1 MEAYDWSAMT
11 TCGAPDQFLT
21 TGFMVWKV
29 SWSEVRPR
37 LGERSGGD
45 AETIMWSHRPASDAA
60 LGFKMLN
67 VFHCTAL
74 SLSLQPLGPYL
85 NCVRVSGYP
94 IPAPSV
100 SDRWE
105 SELRSNS

>member
-45 AETIMWSHRPASDAA
+45 AETIMWSHRPASDAS

-67 VFHCTAL
+67 VFHCTL
-74 SLSLQPLGPYL
+74 SLT
-85 NCVRVSGYP
+85 
-94 IPAPSV
+94 PAPRSV
-100 SDRWE
+100 SKLCKG
-105 SELRSNS
+105 LRLPDPGSLGL